1 MHQSGLYGSKI
12 HGQFTIT
19 YVESDI
25 IEAIEMLPS
34 EEVSS
39 GVCDL

>member
-1 MHQSGLYGSKI
+1 MEAK
-12 HGQFTIT
+12 FTERHNT

-25 IEAIEMLPS
+25 IEAIEMLS
-34 EEVSS
+34 SKEVSS